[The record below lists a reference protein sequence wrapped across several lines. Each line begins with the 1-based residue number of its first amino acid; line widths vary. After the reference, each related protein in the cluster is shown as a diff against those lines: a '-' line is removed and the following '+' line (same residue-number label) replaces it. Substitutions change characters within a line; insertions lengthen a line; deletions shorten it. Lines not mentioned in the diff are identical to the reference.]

1 MSETEIALARAY
13 LSAAEQDPIAALIR
27 SVKDLA
33 RMGRILAGSVPGQ
46 ELGPGDGAEAT
57 LRSLR
62 AIEAASAATL

>member
-33 RMGRILAGSVPGQ
+33 RMGRVLAGTVPGQ
-46 ELGPGDGAEAT
+46 ELGREDCGDAT

-62 AIEAASAATL
+62 AIESAATATR